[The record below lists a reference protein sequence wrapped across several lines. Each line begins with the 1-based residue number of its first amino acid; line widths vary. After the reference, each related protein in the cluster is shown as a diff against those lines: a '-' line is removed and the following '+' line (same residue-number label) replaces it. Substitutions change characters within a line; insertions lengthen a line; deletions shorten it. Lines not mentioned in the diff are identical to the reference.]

1 MQCCLIAF
9 THSRTSFKIGFYPD
23 LLLLYQLSFPS
34 ILNSLLPLQFSPGID
49 SISRNH
55 FLCLSLRTAP
65 HLLTFYCEKAAILQ
79 VISSG
84 STFNSS
90 SLAVSTTS
98 AVNFLLCSLEPLKII
113 HEKFF
118 NFFQTSVYVDVLTSS
133 NESQMFL
140 MASRMLNSF

>member
-34 ILNSLLPLQFSPGID
+34 ILNSLLPLQSSPGID

-65 HLLTFYCEKAAILQ
+65 HLLTFYHEKAAVLQ

-84 STFNSS
+84 STFNSI
-90 SLAVSTTS
+90 LLLFLPHLQLTS
-98 AVNFLLCSLEPLKII
+98 ASAILNPSKSSMKSYSTSSKLLCML
-113 HEKFF
+113 
-118 NFFQTSVYVDVLTSS
+118 
-133 NESQMFL
+133 MF
-140 MASRMLNSF
+140 